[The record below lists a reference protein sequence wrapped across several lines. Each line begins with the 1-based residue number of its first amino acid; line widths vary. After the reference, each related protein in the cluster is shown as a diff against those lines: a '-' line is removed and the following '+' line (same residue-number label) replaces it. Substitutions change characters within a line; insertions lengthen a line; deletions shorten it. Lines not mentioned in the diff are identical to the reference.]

1 MDFEEEMKMIR
12 NRNSKCRQLDNAAKI
27 FPAVSD
33 KRDERVFR
41 FVCELKEEVDPL
53 ILQVALDESIKIFPM
68 FLCVIRKGF
77 FWNYMEERDI
87 RPLVTEENMP
97 PCSGIY
103 VRDQRNLLFRVTY
116 YKKRIN
122 FEVFHALT
130 DGTGALQFLKTLV
143 HYYLKLVHPDE
154 VNEPIYS
161 YDATYTEKEEDS
173 FKKYYKKVD
182 KTIKIP
188 KYRSFQ
194 LGGRKLDVGNMGIIE
209 GKLSVSEVLKIS
221 REYNTTMTVLLTAI
235 YLAAIEKEIGPRHK
249 QKTATLMVPVNLR
262 NYFPSASASNFFGW
276 INVGYDFGVRG
287 KELPEIISYVSEFF
301 KKELTTE
308 RLAVRVNDFVKL
320 EENILARLLPL
331 EIKNFGMK
339 MGSKV
344 KRYAVTAIFSNIG
357 KVEMPEECSP
367 YIELFDIFIST
378 PKMQLCMCSFNDQL
392 VLNFTS
398 VYESTNVQRNFFRI
412 LSGLG
417 LQVEISARDSQ

>member
-1 MDFEEEMKMIR
+1 MMIKDK
-12 NRNSKCRQLDNAAKI
+12 NTKWRQLDNAAKI

-41 FVCELKEEVDPL
+41 FVCELKEEVNPL
-53 ILQVALDESIKIFPM
+53 LLQEALDESIKIFPL

-87 RPLVTEENMP
+87 RPLVIEENMP
-97 PCSGIY
+97 PCSRIY
-103 VRDQRNLLFRVTY
+103 VRDQRSLLFRVTFY
-116 YKKRIN
+116 RKRIN
-122 FEVFHALT
+122 FEVYHALT
-130 DGTGALQFLKTLV
+130 DGTGALQFLKTLA
-143 HYYLKLVHPDE
+143 HYYLKLVHPDQ
-154 VNEPIYS
+154 VKQPVYS

-182 KTIKIP
+182 KSIKIP

-194 LGGRKLDVGNMGIIE
+194 LGGRKLDAGNMGIIE

-221 REYNTTMTVLLTAI
+221 REYDTTMTVLLASI

-249 QKTATLMVPVNLR
+249 RKTATLMVPVNLR

-276 INVGYDFGVRG
+276 INVGYDFGVMG

-301 KKELTTE
+301 KKELTAE
-308 RLAVRVNDFVKL
+308 RLAVRVNDFVRL
-320 EENILARLLPL
+320 EENILARILPL
-331 EIKNFGMK
+331 VIKNFGMK

-344 KRYAVTAIFSNIG
+344 KKYAVTAIFSNIG
-357 KVEMPEECSP
+357 KVEMPEECTP

-417 LQVEISARDSQ
+417 LNVEISARDSQ